1 MKTLLNTLYVQTSG
15 AYLHL
20 DHETLKVEINKEVRL
35 QVPLHHLGSLVL
47 FGEVM
52 VSPAFWAAAPK
63 TAGPSPGSAAPDGFS
78 AAWKGRLLG
87 MSCYAGPSTRP
98 WTRPSEPWRWPGTWW
113 PASSKTSAM

>member
-15 AYLHL
+15 AYLRL

-52 VSPAFWAAAPK
+52 VSPALLGRCAQD
-63 TAGPSPGSAAPDGFS
+63 GRPSPGSAAPGGFS
-78 AAWKGRLLG
+78 DAWKVRFPA
-87 MSCYAGPSTRP
+87 MSCCAGPSTRL
-98 WTRPSEPWRWPGTWW
+98 WTLPS
-113 PASSKTSAM
+113 

>member
-20 DHETLKVEINKEVRL
+20 DHETLKVEIDKELRL

-52 VSPAFWAAAPK
+52 VSP
-63 TAGPSPGSAAPDGFS
+63 G
-78 AAWKGRLLG
+78 LLG
-87 MSCYAGPSTRP
+87 RCAQDGRPVIWLSRSGRFLGRWRGRFPAMSCCAGPSTRR
-98 WTRPSEPWRWPGTWW
+98 WTHPAGLWRWLGTWW
-113 PASSKTSAM
+113 PANSRTNAM